1 MVYIN
6 ITESL
11 KQKMIKLFSH
21 KAKLNKETKEDL
33 RRSKKEKK
41 RCQKLYADWKDDE
54 YNCGTLKYIWG
65 IKSYDDLSETNKANF
80 YTLNDLDIYFNRDN
94 KLYML
99 SLETIYSFET
109 VADRINYLNRLL
121 DTFREYMVTNDL
133 FDSNYDPFFLYR
145 YNDGNIFAG
154 NSITELYYK
163 FKIFV
168 TGYSNL

>member
-1 MVYIN
+1 MIF
-6 ITESL
+6 L
-11 KQKMIKLFSH
+11 KNNLSKKTR
-21 KAKLNKETKEDL
+21 ADL
-33 RRSKKEKK
+33 RRSKKEKN
-41 RCQKLYADWKDDE
+41 RCKKLYTDWKDDE
-54 YNCGTLKYIWG
+54 YNCGPLKYIWG
-65 IKSYDDLSETNKANF
+65 IKSCDDLSETKDANF

-99 SLETIYSFET
+99 GLETIYSFDNNE
-109 VADRINYLNRLL
+109 DRINYLDRLL
-121 DTFREYMVTNDL
+121 AAFRKYIATNDL

-163 FKIFV
+163 FKLFV

>member
-1 MVYIN
+1 MFF
-6 ITESL
+6 L
-11 KQKMIKLFSH
+11 KN
-21 KAKLNKETKEDL
+21 KLNKETKNDL

-54 YNCGTLKYIWG
+54 YNCGPLKYIWG
-65 IKSYDDLSETNKANF
+65 IKSYDDLSETRDANF

-109 VADRINYLNRLL
+109 VADRIKYLNRLL
-121 DTFREYMVTNDL
+121 NTFREYMINNSL
-133 FDSNYDPFFLYR
+133 FDSNYDPFFLYI
-145 YNDGNIFAG
+145 YNYGKMFEAE
-154 NSITELYYK
+154 SLTELYYK

>member
-1 MVYIN
+1 MIF
-6 ITESL
+6 L
-11 KQKMIKLFSH
+11 KNN
-21 KAKLNKETKEDL
+21 LNKETKEDL

-54 YNCGTLKYIWG
+54 YNCGSLKYIWG
-65 IKSYDDLSETNKANF
+65 IKSHDDLSANKANF

-94 KLYML
+94 RLYML
-99 SLETIYSFET
+99 GLETIYSFET
-109 VADRINYLNRLL
+109 VADRISYLNRLL

-133 FDSNYDPFFLYR
+133 FDSNYDPFFLYL
-145 YNDGNIFAG
+145 YNYGKMFEAE
-154 NSITELYYK
+154 SLTELYYK

>member
-1 MVYIN
+1 
-6 ITESL
+6 
-11 KQKMIKLFSH
+11 MIKLFSH
-21 KAKLNKETKEDL
+21 KNKLNKETKEDL

-54 YNCGTLKYIWG
+54 YNCGPLKYIWG
-65 IKSYDDLSETNKANF
+65 IKSYDDLTLSEPNF
-80 YTLNDLDIYFNRDN
+80 YTLNDLDIYYNRDN

-99 SLETIYSFET
+99 DLETIYSFET

-121 DTFREYMVTNDL
+121 DTFREYMVTNSL
-133 FDSNYDPFFLYR
+133 FDSNYDPFFLYV
-145 YNDGNIFAG
+145 YNYGKMFEAE
-154 NSITELYYK
+154 SLTELYYK

>member
-1 MVYIN
+1 MAFFKN
-6 ITESL
+6 NLS
-11 KQKMIKLFSH
+11 
-21 KAKLNKETKEDL
+21 KETKEDL

-54 YNCGTLKYIWG
+54 YNCGSLKYIWG
-65 IKSYDDLSETNKANF
+65 VKSHDDLTLNDANF

-99 SLETIYSFET
+99 GLETIYSFDNNE
-109 VADRINYLNRLL
+109 DRINYLNRLL
-121 DTFREYMVTNDL
+121 AAFRKYMATNDL

-163 FKIFV
+163 FKLFV

>member
-1 MVYIN
+1 MIF
-6 ITESL
+6 L
-11 KQKMIKLFSH
+11 KNN
-21 KAKLNKETKEDL
+21 LNKETKEDL

-54 YNCGTLKYIWG
+54 YNCGPLKYIWG
-65 IKSYDDLSETNKANF
+65 IKSHDDLSANKANF

-94 KLYML
+94 RLYML
-99 SLETIYSFET
+99 GLETIYSFET

-121 DTFREYMVTNDL
+121 DTFKDYMVSNSL
-133 FDSNYDPFFLYR
+133 FDSNYDPFFLYL
-145 YNDGNIFAG
+145 YNYGKMFEAE
-154 NSITELYYK
+154 SLTELYYK

>member
-1 MVYIN
+1 MIF
-6 ITESL
+6 L
-11 KQKMIKLFSH
+11 KNN
-21 KAKLNKETKEDL
+21 LNKETKEDL

-54 YNCGTLKYIWG
+54 YNCGPLKYIWG
-65 IKSYDDLSETNKANF
+65 IKSHDDLSANKANF

-94 KLYML
+94 RLYML
-99 SLETIYSFET
+99 GLETIYSFET

-121 DTFREYMVTNDL
+121 DTFKDYMGSNSL
-133 FDSNYDPFFLYR
+133 FDSNYDPFFLYL
-145 YNDGNIFAG
+145 YNYGKMIEAE
-154 NSITELYYK
+154 SLTELYYK